1 MEKSRMNRLL
11 LEDSLDRYRFYTQKI
26 DRLTQDIEVD
36 FLDHFLTEYELLLEI
51 PGIK

>member
-1 MEKSRMNRLL
+1 MDSLL
-11 LEDSLDRYRFYTQKI
+11 LEDYMDEYRFYTQKI